1 MSRFYDLLHRPQG
14 ENSANKEPA
23 ANGELKDEHTSETN
37 VLTEMSSCL
46 ARVLRTDGPNSE
58 DSPETAALRKE
69 LATRC
74 VQSTW
79 SPDPSHRLLS
89 SNGSLYSPGRE
100 EFRTLR
106 SRLNLVRKK
115 LQLNKILIT
124 SPLPEEGKTLV
135 SANLAQAVLWQHKQ
149 QILLVDGDM
158 RTPSLHIPLGAPAE
172 PGLSDY
178 LKDEADEYA
187 VIKRGSE
194 NNLFFIPA
202 GKPSPNAN
210 ELIGNGRLKLLLDRL
225 TPVFDWIIVD
235 SPPVILLSDARLMG
249 ELCDGVLMVVK
260 AGSTPFDL
268 AQTAFNEFRE
278 KRFLGVVLNGAEHTS
293 TYGYNYYHY
302 YEGARGKRSS

>member
-58 DSPETAALRKE
+58 DSLETAALRKE

-74 VQSTW
+74 VQTTW

-115 LQLNKILIT
+115 LQLTKILIT

-135 SANLAQAVLWQHKQ
+135 AANLAQAILWQHKQ
-149 QILLVDGDM
+149 QILLMMV
-158 RTPSLHIPLGAPAE
+158 TCAHQVCIFPLE
-172 PGLSDY
+172 
-178 LKDEADEYA
+178 
-187 VIKRGSE
+187 
-194 NNLFFIPA
+194 
-202 GKPSPNAN
+202 
-210 ELIGNGRLKLLLDRL
+210 RLQNRD
-225 TPVFDWIIVD
+225 FQI
-235 SPPVILLSDARLMG
+235 
-249 ELCDGVLMVVK
+249 
-260 AGSTPFDL
+260 
-268 AQTAFNEFRE
+268 
-278 KRFLGVVLNGAEHTS
+278 TS
-293 TYGYNYYHY
+293 
-302 YEGARGKRSS
+302 

>member
-23 ANGELKDEHTSETN
+23 ANTELKDDQTSENN
-37 VLTEMSSCL
+37 VLAEMSSSL
-46 ARVLRTDGPNSE
+46 ARALSKDGPNVE
-58 DSPETAALRKE
+58 DSPETAALHKE

-74 VQSTW
+74 VQSAW
-79 SPDPSHRLLS
+79 APDPSHRLLS
-89 SNGSLYSPGRE
+89 SNGTLYSPGRE

-106 SRLNLVRKK
+106 SRLNLVRER

-135 SANLAQAVLWQHKQ
+135 AANLAQTMLWQHKRK
-149 QILLVDGDM
+149 ILLIDGDM

-178 LKDEADEYA
+178 LKDEADEFA

-194 NNLFFIPA
+194 KNLFFIPA
-202 GKPSPNAN
+202 GKPAPNAN
-210 ELIGNGRLKLLLDRL
+210 ELIENGKLKLLLDRL

-268 AQTAFNEFRE
+268 AQTAFNEFRD

-302 YEGARGKRSS
+302 YEGARRKH